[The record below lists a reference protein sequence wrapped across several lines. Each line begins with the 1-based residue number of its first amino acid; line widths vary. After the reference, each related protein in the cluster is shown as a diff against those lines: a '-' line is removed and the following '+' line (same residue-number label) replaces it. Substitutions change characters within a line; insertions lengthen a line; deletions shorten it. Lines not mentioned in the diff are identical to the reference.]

1 MTMRNIAAREAKTH
15 FGELLDTAQREPV
28 TIEKHGRAVAVVMS
42 TVQFQELEDLRIE
55 RLKAEIQKGLDQ
67 LDSGQAIT
75 VDEDGLT
82 ALITDVKAEARRSR
96 DP

>member
-75 VDEDGLT
+75 VDEQGLT

>member
-1 MTMRNIAAREAKTH
+1 MKNIAAREAKTH

-28 TIEKHGRAVAVVMS
+28 TIEKHGRAVAVIMS

-75 VDEDGLT
+75 VDEEGLT
-82 ALITDVKAEARRSR
+82 ALIADVKAEARRSQ